1 MGLPDY
7 LRRFRN
13 EFKLTQ
19 KAVADAVGM
28 KESAY
33 QRYEQGT
40 REPAYK
46 QLVSLADAY
55 NVSID
60 YLVGRSDNPE
70 INR

>member
-1 MGLPDY
+1 MSLPDS

-28 KESAY
+28 RETAY
-33 QRYEQGT
+33 SRYERGE

-46 QLVSLADAY
+46 QLIKLADAY

-60 YLVGRSDNPE
+60 YLVGRSDNPQ
-70 INR
+70 RL